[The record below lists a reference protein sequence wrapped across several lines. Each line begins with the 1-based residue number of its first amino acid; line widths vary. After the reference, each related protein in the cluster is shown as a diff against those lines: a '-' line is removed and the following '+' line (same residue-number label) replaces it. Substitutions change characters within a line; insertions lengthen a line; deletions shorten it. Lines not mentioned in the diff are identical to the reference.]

1 MNSSKMQ
8 RLQLA
13 SSVNISFNFFRV
25 IISYEEHCISRLISK
40 QITEFI
46 DASTESLKLVDDSTL
61 RLMHEEEMLQAVK
74 RRLLRCVNV
83 TSMDLSWDLPYGF
96 ESRQVKVMTQLVQ
109 IAPRLVQLSTDMM
122 TNWMVSTAL
131 GTKLYN
137 MYSASEALGIND
149 VLEIVLRCLVARD
162 SNTLSRFGAIPSDLF
177 MTSGFLSVIPSSIHF
192 VNDTTAEAC
201 LHYYNC
207 GSRQVQLHL
216 NNNNTWEVAAISEK
230 VDFDGNKCVHC
241 K

>member
-1 MNSSKMQ
+1 
-8 RLQLA
+8 
-13 SSVNISFNFFRV
+13 
-25 IISYEEHCISRLISK
+25 
-40 QITEFI
+40 
-46 DASTESLKLVDDSTL
+46 
-61 RLMHEEEMLQAVK
+61 MLQAVN
-74 RRLLRCVNV
+74 RRMLRCSNL
-83 TSMDLSWDLPYGF
+83 SSIDLSWDLPDCF
-96 ESRQVKVMTQLVQ
+96 ESHHLSVINQLQ
-109 IAPRLVQLSTDMM
+109 LLPRIVEISTDVVS
-122 TNWMVSTAL
+122 NWMVTTSL

-137 MYSASEALGIND
+137 TYSVSEALGIND

-162 SNTLSRFGAIPSDLF
+162 SSTLTRFGAIPSDFL
-177 MTSGFLSVIPSSIHF
+177 MTSGFLCIIPSSIHF
-192 VNDTTAEAC
+192 LDGTTAEAC